1 MDNMEERKWKRE
13 ILQKLET
20 IKLSNGARALA
31 RRILSQVPEA
41 GAGQLVA
48 QADFD
53 QARRD
58 LQQQIGLTPSG
69 SRTQPASRDAA
80 TNDSLPLHAAARHL
94 EAPTPGPFF
103 DPVAFDNAVVQR
115 GILKN
120 RGLLPTH
127 HRSPPAGTSWDEM
140 DRDEMLSKAVLTDR
154 LPFALVKKARM
165 LDKDLLKEALK
176 QADPKQAVQALINKQ
191 SSGGR
196 GRKYSKKR
204 KIKSK
209 KKRNTRRKKY
219 N

>member
-1 MDNMEERKWKRE
+1 MNPEERKLLAE
-13 ILQKLET
+13 ISAAALKT
-20 IKLSNGARALA
+20 SGLSVEARFLARSILAQVPVAGARM
-31 RRILSQVPEA
+31 VT
-41 GAGQLVA
+41 
-48 QADFD
+48 QADFE

-80 TNDSLPLHAAARHL
+80 TNDSLPLHAAARL
-94 EAPTPGPFF
+94 EAPTPGTFF
-103 DPVAFDNAVVQR
+103 DPVAFDNAGVHR
-115 GILKN
+115 DILKN
-120 RGLLPTH
+120 RGLLPSH

-154 LPFALVKKARM
+154 LPFALANKARM
-165 LDKDLLKEALK
+165 LDKDLLKEALE
-176 QADPKQAVQALINKQ
+176 QADPIQAVQTLIDSQ

-209 KKRNTRRKKY
+209 KKRNTRRKK
-219 N
+219 